1 MADLALTTAM
11 QVLDAAFLGSAGA
24 AAWWL
29 DGKSWPEAQLFLKI
43 MAAHR
48 EYRNA
53 AYVRSTDRGL

>member
-1 MADLALTTAM
+1 M

-29 DGKSWPEAQLFLKI
+29 DGKWWPETQFFLKI

-48 EYRNA
+48 EYINVA
-53 AYVRSTDRGL
+53 CVVAQQFEN